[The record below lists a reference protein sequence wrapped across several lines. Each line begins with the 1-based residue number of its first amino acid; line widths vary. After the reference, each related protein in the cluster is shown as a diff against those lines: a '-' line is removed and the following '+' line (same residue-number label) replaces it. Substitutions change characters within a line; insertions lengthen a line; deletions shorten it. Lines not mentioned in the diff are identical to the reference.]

1 MLISPLNSL
10 DRSALLVLATAL
22 ESKRLSPPFHPACLD
37 LYVPATLQGEVAGE
51 LDRLHRSGMST
62 EHIGY
67 LLQVLAAEKE
77 KIDGRSDRI
86 DIVWTGQN
94 VPGLKSRATSVVV
107 RELFEQARNYILITS
122 YVFQQGDKARTIFG
136 SLANRM
142 DIEPNLDVKLLLDVR
157 RPSRAERSDTR
168 LIEEFAGS
176 FRQIWPGKRL
186 PEVFFDPR
194 SLSTEPGV
202 RACLHAKCIIIDDEQ
217 FFITSANLTEAAQ
230 ERNIEV
236 GVLIKDAI
244 SAYRLRAQFEI
255 LISRNV
261 VQRLN
266 FTTNR

>member
-1 MLISPLNSL
+1 MLMSPLNSL

-77 KIDGRSDRI
+77 KIDERGNRI

-107 RELFEQARNYILITS
+107 RELFERARNYILITS
-122 YVFQQGDKARTIFG
+122 YVFQQGDKTKTIFG

-142 DIEPNLDVKLLLDVR
+142 DTESNLDVKLLLDVQ
-157 RPSRAERSDTR
+157 RPYRADCSDSR
-168 LIEEFAGS
+168 LIEEFASS
-176 FRQIWPGKRL
+176 FRQLWPGKRL

-202 RACLHAKCIIIDDEQ
+202 RACLHAKCIVIDDEQ

-244 SAYRLRAQFEI
+244 AAYRLRTQFEALI
-255 LISRNV
+255 LQNI

-266 FTTNR
+266 FKTR

>member
-1 MLISPLNSL
+1 MSPLNAL
-10 DRSALLVLATAL
+10 DRSALLTLATAL
-22 ESKRLSPPFHPACLD
+22 ESKRLSPPFHPASLD
-37 LYVPATLQGEVAGE
+37 LYVPTTLQGEVAGE
-51 LDRLHRSGMST
+51 LDRLYRSGMSVT
-62 EHIGY
+62 HLIY
-67 LLQVLAAEKE
+67 LLQVLASEKE
-77 KIDGRSDRI
+77 KVNGKSDRI

-107 RELFEQARNYILITS
+107 RELFEQARKYILVSS
-122 YVFQQGDKARTIFG
+122 YVFQQGDKARTLFS

-142 DIEPNLDVKLLLDVR
+142 DNAPRLDVKLLLDIQR
-157 RPSRAERSDTR
+157 QSQAYRSDTR
-168 LIEEFAGS
+168 LIEEFAKS
-176 FRQIWPGKRL
+176 FRQIWPGERL

-194 SLSTEPGV
+194 SLSTGVGV
-202 RACLHAKCIIIDDEQ
+202 RACLHAKCIVIDDEQ

-244 SAYRLRAQFEI
+244 SAYRLRTQFET
-255 LISRNV
+255 LISRNI

>member
-1 MLISPLNSL
+1 MSPLNSL
-10 DRSALLVLATAL
+10 DRSALRTLATAL
-22 ESKRLSPPFHPACLD
+22 ASKRLSPPFHPACLD
-37 LYVPATLQGEVAGE
+37 LYVPATLRGEVAAE
-51 LDRLHRSGMST
+51 LDRLYRSGMSIT
-62 EHIGY
+62 HLIY

-77 KIDGRSDRI
+77 KINEKSDRI

-94 VPGLKSRATSVVV
+94 IPELKSRATSVVV
-107 RELFEQARNYILITS
+107 RELFERARHYILITS

-142 DIEPNLDVKLLLDVR
+142 DIEPNLEVKLLLDVQ
-157 RPSRAERSDTR
+157 RPSRADRSDTQ
-168 LIEEFAGS
+168 LVEEFASS

-194 SLSTEPGV
+194 SLSREPGV
-202 RACLHAKCIIIDDEQ
+202 RACLHAKCIVIDDEQ

-236 GVLIKDAI
+236 GVLLKDAI
-244 SAYRLRAQFEI
+244 SAYRLRTQIET

-261 VQRLN
+261 VHKLN
-266 FTTNR
+266 F